1 MPPVMRGCSKIA
13 VLTEM
18 PAHADRYACFH
29 GGSRM
34 NPTTQSESSVALLE
48 RGRAGDAQA
57 LDILF
62 ARYLPVLN
70 RWAAG
75 RLPAWAR
82 DLSDTRDLVQD
93 ALMGSLKH
101 LNRIEVRGPG
111 ALTAY
116 VRAAIL
122 NRVRMEM
129 RRAGRRPLH
138 EEIDPRRLDAGLSP
152 LDAVLGREQAEQYER
167 ALAQLSPDQ
176 QEAIVARLEGGCD
189 YEELAVILG
198 KPSAGAARLAARR
211 AVLKLAALM
220 RPSS

>member
-1 MPPVMRGCSKIA
+1 
-13 VLTEM
+13 
-18 PAHADRYACFH
+18 
-29 GGSRM
+29 M
-34 NPTTQSESSVALLE
+34 NHPTTSQHHSESSASLLE

-93 ALMGSLKH
+93 ALVGSLKH
-101 LNRIEVRGPG
+101 LNRIEIRGPG
-111 ALTAY
+111 ALAAY

-122 NRVRMEM
+122 NRVREEM

-138 EEIDPRRLDAGLSP
+138 EEIDPRSLDPRRLDAGLSP
-152 LDAVLGREQAEQYER
+152 LDVVLGREHAERYER

-176 QEAIVARLEGGCD
+176 QEAIVARLESGCD
-189 YEELAVILG
+189 YTELAVMLG
-198 KPSAGAARLAARR
+198 KPTPGAARLVARR

-220 RPSS
+220 RTAP

>member
-1 MPPVMRGCSKIA
+1 MK
-13 VLTEM
+13 
-18 PAHADRYACFH
+18 Y
-29 GGSRM
+29 
-34 NPTTQSESSVALLE
+34 PTTQNSHHDSESSVSLLE
-48 RGRAGDAQA
+48 RGRAGDDRA
-57 LDILF
+57 LEILF
-62 ARYLPVLN
+62 ARYLPLLN

-101 LNRIEVRGPG
+101 LDRIDVRGPG
-111 ALTAY
+111 ALAAY

-129 RRAGRRPLH
+129 RRAGRRPRH
-138 EEIDPRRLDAGLSP
+138 EEIDPRKIDPHRLDAGLSP
-152 LDAVLGREQAEQYER
+152 LDEVLGREQSEQYER
-167 ALAQLSPDQ
+167 ALAQLAPDH

-189 YEELAVILG
+189 YDELAILLG
-198 KPSAGAARLAARR
+198 KPTPGAARAVARR

-220 RPSS
+220 RTAP

>member
-1 MPPVMRGCSKIA
+1 MKNVKSQN
-13 VLTEM
+13 
-18 PAHADRYACFH
+18 Y
-29 GGSRM
+29 
-34 NPTTQSESSVALLE
+34 SESSIALLE

-62 ARYLPVLN
+62 ARYLPLLN

-93 ALMGSLKH
+93 ALTGTLKH
-101 LNRIEVRGPG
+101 LDGIDIRGPG
-111 ALTAY
+111 ALAAY

-122 NRVRMEM
+122 NRVRAEM
-129 RRAGRRPLH
+129 RRAGRRPRH
-138 EEIDPRRLDAGLSP
+138 EELDPLEIEPRRLDAGLSP
-152 LDAVLGREQAEQYER
+152 LDEVLGREQAEHYER
-167 ALAQLSPDQ
+167 ALAQLTPDH

-189 YEELAVILG
+189 YDELAVLLG
-198 KPSAGAARLAARR
+198 RPTSGAARQVARR

-220 RPSS
+220 RTTR

>member
-1 MPPVMRGCSKIA
+1 MDTRTSHNYG
-13 VLTEM
+13 
-18 PAHADRYACFH
+18 
-29 GGSRM
+29 
-34 NPTTQSESSVALLE
+34 ESSVSLLE

-101 LNRIEVRGPG
+101 LDGFEVRGPG
-111 ALTAY
+111 ALAAY

-129 RRAGRRPLH
+129 RRAGRRPPH
-138 EEIDPRRLDAGLSP
+138 EEIDQRRIDPLRLDAGLSP
-152 LDAVLGREQAEQYER
+152 LDVVLGREHAEQYER
-167 ALAQLSPDQ
+167 ALAQLPPEQ

-189 YEELAVILG
+189 YDELAALLG
-198 KPSAGAARLAARR
+198 KPTPGAARLVARR

-220 RPSS
+220 RTTP

>member
-1 MPPVMRGCSKIA
+1 
-13 VLTEM
+13 
-18 PAHADRYACFH
+18 
-29 GGSRM
+29 M
-34 NPTTQSESSVALLE
+34 NPTTTSDYRESSVALLE

-111 ALTAY
+111 ALAAY

-129 RRAGRRPLH
+129 RRAGRRPEH
-138 EEIDPRRLDAGLSP
+138 EEFDLQKIDPRRLDAGLSP
-152 LDAVLGREQAEQYER
+152 LDAVLGREQAEHYER
-167 ALAQLSPDQ
+167 ALAQLSPDH

-189 YEELAVILG
+189 YDELAAILG
-198 KPSAGAARLAARR
+198 KPTSGAARQVARR

-220 RPSS
+220 RTTP

>member
-1 MPPVMRGCSKIA
+1 
-13 VLTEM
+13 M
-18 PAHADRYACFH
+18 PAGTNRYALPP
-29 GGSRM
+29 GDRM
-34 NPTTQSESSVALLE
+34 KNVKSQNYSESSIALLE

-62 ARYLPVLN
+62 ARYLPLLN

-93 ALMGSLKH
+93 ALTGTLKH
-101 LNRIEVRGPG
+101 LDGIDIRGPG
-111 ALTAY
+111 ALAAY

-122 NRVRMEM
+122 NRVRAEM
-129 RRAGRRPLH
+129 RRAGRRPRH
-138 EEIDPRRLDAGLSP
+138 EELDPLEIEPRRLDAGLSP
-152 LDAVLGREQAEQYER
+152 LDEVLGREQAEHYER
-167 ALAQLSPDQ
+167 ALAQLTPDH

-189 YEELAVILG
+189 YDELAVLLG
-198 KPSAGAARLAARR
+198 RPTSGAARQVARR

-220 RPSS
+220 RTTR

>member
-1 MPPVMRGCSKIA
+1 
-13 VLTEM
+13 
-18 PAHADRYACFH
+18 
-29 GGSRM
+29 M

-62 ARYLPVLN
+62 ARYLPVLT

-93 ALMGSLKH
+93 ALIGSLKH

-111 ALTAY
+111 ALAAY

-129 RRAGRRPLH
+129 RRAGRRPQH
-138 EEIDPRRLDAGLSP
+138 EEIDLQKIDPRRLDAGLSP
-152 LDAVLGREQAEQYER
+152 LDAVLGREQADQYER

-189 YEELAVILG
+189 YDELAILLG
-198 KPSAGAARLAARR
+198 KPTPGAARQVARR

-220 RPSS
+220 RTTP